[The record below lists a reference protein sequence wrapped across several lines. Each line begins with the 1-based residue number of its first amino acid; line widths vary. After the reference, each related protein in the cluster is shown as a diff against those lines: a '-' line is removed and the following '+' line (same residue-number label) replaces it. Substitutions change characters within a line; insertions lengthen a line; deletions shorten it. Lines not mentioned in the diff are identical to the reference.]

1 MNLQKWA
8 LIGEIS
14 GAVAVVVSLLFVGYQ
29 LKQSNEQAAQNTRA
43 LQLAAYQQL
52 IVGISDFNVLT
63 IENSKLRTARRKLE
77 DGEQLDSDEMDVI
90 NAFIYL
96 AYRNGDLAYFQYQQK
111 IIDEER
117 LRSGMGL
124 LVNLLDLPFVQAH
137 WKHARTGFTEEYQAF
152 VDRLIEEANQV
163 DSTTLSPQNNKP
175 N

>member
-1 MNLQKWA
+1 VNLQKWA

-52 IVGISDFNVLT
+52 IEGISDFNILT
-63 IENSKLRTARRKLE
+63 IENTKLRTARRKLE
-77 DGEQLDSDEMDVI
+77 DGEQLDSDEKDVI

-96 AYRNGDLAYFQYQQK
+96 AYRNGDLAYMQYQQE

-117 LRSGMGL
+117 LRSGLGL
-124 LVNLLDLPFVQAH
+124 LVNLLYLPSVQSH
-137 WKHARTGFTEEYQAF
+137 WIQARAGFTEEYQAF
-152 VDRLIEEANQV
+152 VDKLIEEANQV
-163 DSTTLSPQNNKP
+163 DSTTTSPPKNEP
-175 N
+175 H